1 MFFQF
6 ESQTT
11 SESKVILNHFFEI
24 VHRAPPGHG
33 SANVRN
39 AIKSTLA

>member
-1 MFFQF
+1 MLFQF
-6 ESQTT
+6 ESQATP
-11 SESKVILNHFFEI
+11 ESKVIVNRFSEI